1 MGGGNVMVGGS
12 VGNAGV
18 TTIHDGKASGAS
30 VGISAQMSMPGMPGG
45 KLQLV
50 NLNDLGLMN
59 LNSDT
64 YHATYDKETHN
75 HTNEQNIQNDVTN
88 VHEVLKGKLITG
100 SQFMHKSNVN
110 DGVQNFKILLL

>member
-1 MGGGNVMVGGS
+1 MVGGS

-50 NLNDLGLMN
+50 NLDDLGLQN
-59 LNSDT
+59 LQIVTDK

-75 HTNEQNIQNDVTN
+75 HTNEQNIQHDRTD